1 VGGEVV
7 GTGGGNSGLINGD
20 HGAVGEGLEAVES
33 RGVSCTIDSGSSI
46 GVHSAN
52 NTLGGQVVGTGGG
65 NSGLVSGDHGAVGVG
80 NQLGVEVQGAVV
92 AIAVG
97 NRGGGHSGGSS
108 IGHRGSGVAGHRAG
122 GVGNR
127 GGSSVSVAL
136 GGQMVGTGGGNSGLV
151 NRDHSAVGVGDQLEV
166 EVEGTSVAIGRGIAR
181 VSSNWGSSH
190 SRGSS
195 VGNGGGSHSRGSG
208 VGNRGSSV
216 AGNSSLG
223 GEVVGTGGGNS
234 GLIDGDHG
242 AVGEGLEAV
251 ESVGVAVASVV
262 AVASAV
268 HSGSGNNTLGGEV
281 VGTGG
286 LHGGLVN
293 GDHGAVGEGLESEES
308 LRGGSSNTGGENQK
322 LHV

>member
-7 GTGGGNSGLINGD
+7 GTGGGNSGLVNGD

-52 NTLGGQVVGTGGG
+52 NTLGGQVVGTGSG
-65 NSGLVSGDHGAVGVG
+65 NSGLVSGDHGAIGMG
-80 NQLGVEVQGAVV
+80 NQLGVEVQWAVV

-97 NRGGGHSGGSS
+97 NRGGHSGGSS
-108 IGHRGSGVAGHRAG
+108 VGHRGSSVGHRAG
-122 GVGNR
+122 SVGNR

-136 GGQMVGTGGGNSGLV
+136 GGQVVGTGGSNSGLV
-151 NRDHSAVGVGDQLEV
+151 NRDHGAVGVGNQLEV
-166 EVEGTSVAIGRGIAR
+166 EVEGTSVAVGRGVAR

-190 SRGSS
+190 SRGS
-195 VGNGGGSHSRGSG
+195 G
-208 VGNRGSSV
+208 VGNRGGGI
-216 AGNSSLG
+216 AGNGSLG

-242 AVGEGLEAV
+242 TVGERLETV

-293 GDHGAVGEGLESEES
+293 GDHGTVGEGLESEES